1 MKRLLSFVLI
11 AAFLFTPAANA
22 APKKISVKAMQ
33 LVTTV
38 GTPDEVSGV
47 VASGKSLIVYGSK
60 AAKAYARAVDTTGK
74 ELWNISLDQ
83 SLASIATAAVVDSA
97 GDIWI
102 AGATPL
108 ALGLTPPSPAATPE
122 ATPVNPDN
130 ASALPTTTVGNLQA
144 VTLWKVTAAGVLAAT
159 TTLPTSSVVFPTA
172 ISVDRNG
179 ASIVGIIGTEKGS
192 AGFFVNSDKAGV
204 FGKLLQIG
212 SMTTTADAVVRH
224 TDGTFTVA
232 GSSSETL
239 AGKKVAGI
247 TDGVLIKISKA
258 QKITSVVRSSAAK
271 GKRIWNSATS
281 TLLLGGE
288 VVAGGKTETA
298 ITKFSS
304 SFAPTWTYRFASTG
318 PAITVGSTYA
328 VFISTGATPQLNW
341 NPRVATPLLLTFNAK
356 GAVVAADSGP
366 VGQRELLGAVLSK
379 ELGLLVVTS
388 SADTVSIFTLI
399 PR

>member
-1 MKRLLSFVLI
+1 VKRLLSFVLI
-11 AAFLFTPAANA
+11 AGLLVAPAAHA
-22 APKKISVKAMQ
+22 APKKIAVKPLQ
-33 LVTTV
+33 LMTTV
-38 GTPDEVSGV
+38 GTPEEVSGV
-47 VASGKSLIVYGSK
+47 VASGKTLIVYGSK

-74 ELWNISLDQ
+74 ELWNLSLDQ
-83 SLASIATAAVVDSA
+83 SLASIATAAVVDSV

-108 ALGLTPPSPAATPE
+108 ALGLTSPSPVATPI
-122 ATPVNPDN
+122 NPDN
-130 ASALPTTTVGNLQA
+130 AAAVPTTNIGNLQA
-144 VTLWKVTAAGVLAAT
+144 VTLWRVTAVGVLSGT
-159 TTLPTSSVVFPTA
+159 NTLPTSSVVFPTA

-192 AGFFVNSDKAGV
+192 AGFIVNTDKAGL

-212 SMTTTADAVVRH
+212 LASTTADAVVRH
-224 TDGTFTVA
+224 TDGSFTLA

-239 AGKKVAGI
+239 AGKKVAGV

-258 QKITSVVRSSAAK
+258 LKITSVVRSSAVK

-288 VVAGGKTETA
+288 VVAGGKAETA
-298 ITKFSS
+298 ITKFTT

-318 PAITVGSTYA
+318 PAVTVGSTYA
-328 VFISTGATPQLNW
+328 AFISTGPTPQLNW
-341 NPRVATPLLLTFNAK
+341 NPKVATPLLLTFNAK
-356 GAVVAADSGP
+356 GTVVAADSGP
-366 VGQRELLGAVLSK
+366 IGQKELLGAILSK
-379 ELGLLVVTS
+379 ELGLLVVTA

>member
-1 MKRLLSFVLI
+1 MKRLLSFALI
-11 AAFLFTPAANA
+11 AGLLVAPAAHA
-22 APKKISVKAMQ
+22 APKKIAVKPLQ
-33 LVTTV
+33 LMTTV
-38 GTPDEVSGV
+38 GTPEEVSGV

-74 ELWNISLDQ
+74 ELWNLSLDQ
-83 SLASIATAAVVDSA
+83 SLASIATAAVVDSV

-108 ALGLTPPSPAATPE
+108 ALGLTSPSPVATPI
-122 ATPVNPDN
+122 NPDN
-130 ASALPTTTVGNLQA
+130 AAAVPTTNIGNLQA
-144 VTLWKVTAAGVLAAT
+144 VTLWRVTAVGVLSGT
-159 TTLPTSSVVFPTA
+159 NTLPTSSVVFPTA

-192 AGFFVNSDKAGV
+192 AGFIVNTDKAGL

-212 SMTTTADAVVRH
+212 LASTTADAVVRH
-224 TDGTFTVA
+224 TDGSFTLA

-239 AGKKVAGI
+239 AGKKVAGV

-258 QKITSVVRSSAAK
+258 LKITSVVRSSAVK

-288 VVAGGKTETA
+288 VVAGGKAETA
-298 ITKFSS
+298 ITKFTT

-318 PAITVGSTYA
+318 PAVTVGSTYA
-328 VFISTGATPQLNW
+328 AFISTGPTPQLNW
-341 NPRVATPLLLTFNAK
+341 NPKAATPLLLTFNAK
-356 GAVVAADSGP
+356 GTVVAADSGP
-366 VGQRELLGAVLSK
+366 IGQKELLGAILSK
-379 ELGLLVVTS
+379 ELGLLVVTA

-399 PR
+399 TR